1 MTKDAAERNVLS
13 RETVSRKN
21 QSCAKRKL
29 PPGPTPLPVTGN
41 ILQINSKNIKK
52 SITKRAEV
60 HGPVFTVDFD
70 TEPAVVL
77 CGHDAMKEALADL
90 AEAVSWGAV
99 IQGSGVLQFG
109 GMCLGLNC
117 FQQRRKMEG
126 SLAFLPHGFA
136 EYGDGGEEYRRQNS
150 RGAAGLVEALKK
162 TTQWCVFLYVIRGNS
177 LGGINAVT
185 NGLQR
190 EMLAQVQQ
198 KLSFCSHNRTKGEV
212 AGATAFSGTRLTGA
226 LVNLPCDFQCHPGFI
241 STEQRK

>member
-1 MTKDAAERNVLS
+1 MKKRLERCKTKSLDSKIPGGV
-13 RETVSRKN
+13 REE
-21 QSCAKRKL
+21 A
-29 PPGPTPLPVTGN
+29 GEAG
-41 ILQINSKNIKK
+41 
-52 SITKRAEV
+52 
-60 HGPVFTVDFD
+60 
-70 TEPAVVL
+70 L
-77 CGHDAMKEALADL
+77 CGNPLGWHQHIKHHYHFLRKRLSPRIHDN
-90 AEAVSWGAV
+90 
-99 IQGSGVLQFG
+99 G
-109 GMCLGLNC
+109 GYSYTFFSDDRNC

-241 STEQRK
+241 STVQRK